1 MKQLGEIN
9 MIAIS
14 DQIDIDSREVLLNI
28 GYCTDC
34 KPSARIAS
42 FINEYVDNTCNL
54 IEPSYSYVIRDIKSV
69 RGSSISIDGSV
80 TFQSKIIAQLMERC
94 EKVAVFLLTIGNHLE
109 DTVRQMSED
118 GLILQATVLD
128 AIGSVAAE
136 TVADFVQEKVNEVAW
151 HHGLCTSLRFSPGY
165 CDWNIKQQKMVFQ
178 AVGGNSTGICLTEDC
193 LMLPRKSISGIIGIG
208 YCNGVEHYNPCETC
222 PNYNCPSRREL

>member
-1 MKQLGEIN
+1 

-14 DQIDIDSREVLLNI
+14 DQIDIDNRQVLLNI

-54 IEPSYSYVIRDIKSV
+54 IEPSYSYVVRDIKSV
-69 RGSSISIDGSV
+69 QGSSVVIDGSV
-80 TFQSKIIAQLMERC
+80 TFQSKVIAQLMERC
-94 EKVAVFLLTIGNHLE
+94 EKIAVFLLTIGNHLE
-109 DTVRQMSED
+109 ETVRQMSED

-136 TVADFVQEKVNEVAW
+136 TVADFVQERVDEVARD
-151 HHGLCTSLRFSPGY
+151 HGLCTSLRFSPGY

-178 AVGGNSTGICLTEDC
+178 SVGTCSTGIRLTEDY

-208 YCNGVEHYNPCETC
+208 YCNGVEHYNPCNTC
-222 PNYNCPSRREL
+222 PNYHCPSRREA